1 MKEKISGKPFEIL
14 LAEDNHGDVRLIEE
28 TLKKNKVSINL
39 HVMKDGIEALSFLKR
54 KGKHSN
60 APHPDLVLL
69 DLHLPKK
76 EGLEVLKKI
85 KGDPDLKRIPVIIL
99 TTSGAEEDVLK
110 SYQLHG
116 NCYITKPINLDQY
129 VTVLKSI
136 KNFWLTIVKLPP
148 R

>member
-28 TLKKNKVSINL
+28 ILKKNKVPINL

-54 KGKHSN
+54 KGKHIN
-60 APHPDLVLL
+60 ALHPDLVLL
-69 DLHLPKK
+69 DLNLPKK
-76 EGLEVLKKI
+76 EGLEVLKEI

-110 SYQLHG
+110 SYQLHA
-116 NCYITKPINLDQY
+116 NCYITKPINLDQF
-129 VTVLKSI
+129 VTVVKSI
-136 KNFWLTIVKLPP
+136 ENFWLTIVKLPP